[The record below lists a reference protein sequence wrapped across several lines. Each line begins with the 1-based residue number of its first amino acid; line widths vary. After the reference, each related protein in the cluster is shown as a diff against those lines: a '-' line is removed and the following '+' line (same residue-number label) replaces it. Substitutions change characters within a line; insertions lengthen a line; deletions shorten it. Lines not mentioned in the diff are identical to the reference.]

1 MAEEILYGIGD
12 ILHNGNGE
20 ERIIAVEE
28 DFIIT
33 CDLNTSKLKFHQY
46 ALSEF
51 TSKLITKEISIS
63 KDIDDSV
70 QVVDF
75 NNVPPKYQ
83 EIYRENVSRVEDF
96 INSFGPTYIDFGKKG
111 ASCRSLAEKHNISM
125 KGYMKIITK
134 YFQSG
139 CQTNVLYSGN
149 TTGIRKGCPKNYSKK
164 TGRKGKYHNYTCIID
179 DTVKEYFDDA
189 INSLLKANKRWT
201 SITDAY
207 DFVIQKYYTEYY
219 TKDGVV
225 TCREVPVEKRPT
237 YRQFYTYYQ
246 KHTNQLEKDIV
257 KTSLAEVRNDK
268 RIKRADTMYGVY
280 GVGDLVECDAC
291 EMDVGLVRMNNVEQ
305 STGRPIVYC
314 MIDVASR
321 VIIAVSISFE
331 NNSFLGITNLLLNL
345 SDDKIEYC
353 RQYGIDIDPALWPSN
368 IIPRRIRFDRGA
380 ENTSHKLEEV
390 LQRLHIER
398 ELVTAA
404 TGSLKGN
411 IEQQFRQMHLAQN
424 KVLEDLGLIE
434 KRHDSNHHKEAIL
447 TIEQYTKMVIN
458 FVIAHNQNPDLS
470 YNLTRDMIEDE
481 KTDTVPINLWNY
493 WNSVAASPRPI
504 TASNALQFRY
514 DLMLAYTAKVNNEGI
529 HFAGG
534 HIYDNFD
541 DNDLQ
546 MLKYQQ
552 GDRKANFEVRYDPRN
567 VNYVFYIKENRL
579 CFAKINTDK
588 QINRGFTN
596 LTFEEMKKLDSK
608 KKQILAV
615 NRQTHEEVRRNRDSV
630 NRTVVNS
637 ALQNST
643 GNYANDKDLRS
654 NRELEKQDVRYSNSI
669 ATRLLPENLI
679 NIPAFDAEELLGNS
693 SKNQICNDRS
703 RDETLEEKDVMNMTD
718 EELEEF
724 EEENNRRLNHV
735 L

>member
-1 MAEEILYGIGD
+1 
-12 ILHNGNGE
+12 
-20 ERIIAVEE
+20 
-28 DFIIT
+28 
-33 CDLNTSKLKFHQY
+33 
-46 ALSEF
+46 
-51 TSKLITKEISIS
+51 
-63 KDIDDSV
+63 
-70 QVVDF
+70 
-75 NNVPPKYQ
+75 
-83 EIYRENVSRVEDF
+83 
-96 INSFGPTYIDFGKKG
+96 
-111 ASCRSLAEKHNISM
+111 
-125 KGYMKIITK
+125 
-134 YFQSG
+134 
-139 CQTNVLYSGN
+139 
-149 TTGIRKGCPKNYSKK
+149 
-164 TGRKGKYHNYTCIID
+164 
-179 DTVKEYFDDA
+179 
-189 INSLLKANKRWT
+189 
-201 SITDAY
+201 
-207 DFVIQKYYTEYY
+207 
-219 TKDGVV
+219 
-225 TCREVPVEKRPT
+225 
-237 YRQFYTYYQ
+237 
-246 KHTNQLEKDIV
+246 
-257 KTSLAEVRNDK
+257 
-268 RIKRADTMYGVY
+268 MYGVY

-291 EMDVGLVRMNNVEQ
+291 EMDVGFVRMNNVEQ

-345 SDDKIEYC
+345 SDDKVEYC
-353 RQYGIDIDPALWPSN
+353 KQYGIDIDPALWPSN

-546 MLKYQQ
+546 MLKYKQ

-567 VNYVFYIKENRL
+567 VNYLFYIKE
-579 CFAKINTDK
+579 I
-588 QINRGFTN
+588 
-596 LTFEEMKKLDSK
+596 
-608 KKQILAV
+608 
-615 NRQTHEEVRRNRDSV
+615 
-630 NRTVVNS
+630 
-637 ALQNST
+637 
-643 GNYANDKDLRS
+643 
-654 NRELEKQDVRYSNSI
+654 
-669 ATRLLPENLI
+669 
-679 NIPAFDAEELLGNS
+679 
-693 SKNQICNDRS
+693 
-703 RDETLEEKDVMNMTD
+703 
-718 EELEEF
+718 
-724 EEENNRRLNHV
+724 
-735 L
+735 